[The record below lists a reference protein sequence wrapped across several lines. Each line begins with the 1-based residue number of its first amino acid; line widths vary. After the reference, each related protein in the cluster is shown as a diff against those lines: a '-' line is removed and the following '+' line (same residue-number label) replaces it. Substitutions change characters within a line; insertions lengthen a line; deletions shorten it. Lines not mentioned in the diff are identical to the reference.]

1 MFVKAKV
8 LDYVL
13 RENLLPIKDAES
25 GTQQP
30 EMSKAS
36 IYDEYV
42 AIHSVEEYDIVNEND
57 DTTQMKLY
65 LHQRPVVMLRPL

>member
-1 MFVKAKV
+1 MLK
-8 LDYVL
+8 
-13 RENLLPIKDAES
+13 ENLLPIKDAES

-30 EMSKAS
+30 EMPKAS

-42 AIHSVEEYDIVNEND
+42 AFHSVEEYDIVNEND

>member
-25 GTQQP
+25 GTQQRK
-30 EMSKAS
+30 MSKAS

-42 AIHSVEEYDIVNEND
+42 AIYSAED
-57 DTTQMKLY
+57 
-65 LHQRPVVMLRPL
+65 